1 MKGKTTREESFIIKE
16 CLESEIFDTKDE
28 VLACMKKL
36 LDEDVICARR
46 TSSKT
51 TLSVQNDGDD
61 LQKEAVHDGNVNIF
75 QATSSIIQSLEN
87 IQNDIGIIKNASK
100 ISQTEPTESS
110 LLKCKLACKD
120 SIIEIL
126 KDEIKCLRET
136 KLNSYQNL
144 DQDLIF
150 KTFSQTVETLLSQIK
165 HQQNIIDKLLSEP
178 ILTNNQPIIDSIQ
191 KDVEQ
196 SKDSIKSFKSPKRPI
211 KTKNIINKSKD
222 VPLKNRFSL
231 LNTVEILD
239 DSNVENNK
247 PDAIEQNNDR
257 TENIDV
263 IDVKDVNDQRNKRQ
277 KTMKNEK
284 KGNDQRNKRQKTMK
298 NKKKEKNHQKF
309 VSILGD
315 SIIKELKGYELSGN
329 DSRVIVKSFPGATT
343 NCMKDYVKPT
353 QKHNPDVILIHCGT
367 NDLRRNEN
375 NEEIAENIISLATDL
390 SDKSTVIV
398 SGLIVRGD
406 HLKKRITQVN
416 TILQKKCCE
425 RNIGF
430 VDNSNILLNHLNKSK
445 LHLNRKGSEILSKNL
460 EISFKN

>member
-1 MKGKTTREESFIIKE
+1 MADGTVTMGEKIAELKKQEIARKTHIINVIKQRMKGKTTREESFIIKE

-87 IQNDIGIIKNASK
+87 IQNDLGIIKNASK

-222 VPLKNRFSL
+222 VPLK
-231 LNTVEILD
+231 
-239 DSNVENNK
+239 K
-247 PDAIEQNNDR
+247 
-257 TENIDV
+257 
-263 IDVKDVNDQRNKRQ
+263 
-277 KTMKNEK
+277 
-284 KGNDQRNKRQKTMK
+284 
-298 NKKKEKNHQKF
+298 
-309 VSILGD
+309 SIFT
-315 SIIKELKGYELSGN
+315 IKHS
-329 DSRVIVKSFPGATT
+329 
-343 NCMKDYVKPT
+343 
-353 QKHNPDVILIHCGT
+353 
-367 NDLRRNEN
+367 
-375 NEEIAENIISLATDL
+375 
-390 SDKSTVIV
+390 
-398 SGLIVRGD
+398 
-406 HLKKRITQVN
+406 
-416 TILQKKCCE
+416 
-425 RNIGF
+425 
-430 VDNSNILLNHLNKSK
+430 
-445 LHLNRKGSEILSKNL
+445 
-460 EISFKN
+460 